1 MSTSMLE
8 QAIID
13 AKALKESAIKNAE
26 AMIIEKYSDQIKEAV
41 DTLLEQE
48 DEFGLE
54 SEEDP
59 FATPSSDEATA
70 DPTSDPALNQVP
82 TALEEDIPG
91 ADAPADDSGTV
102 TIDLEGLL
110 QQMEK
115 YEEEEG
121 VEPEASETHEEL
133 ATSPEIEQAVD
144 AAPEAGS
151 TQADDVDLGID
162 DALVEEILERLK
174 VDIDPQSSGW
184 AGTPESQMEDLE
196 DQALARENDDEVREE
211 NESLRAR
218 VEELSESLKN
228 IKNSKEEALKLVE
241 ENDQLKEVLIEL
253 KEKIESVNVSNA
265 KLLYIN
271 KALENSSLNERQK
284 RKIVEAIS
292 KASTTKE
299 AKVIYETLQSTVGS
313 TEKRSMPKSLS
324 EAVSR
329 PSLLINSQ
337 RNREQKQADP
347 LSERLQRLAGIKK

>member
-151 TQADDVDLGID
+151 TLAEDVDLGID
-162 DALVEEILERLK
+162 DALVEE
-174 VDIDPQSSGW
+174 
-184 AGTPESQMEDLE
+184 
-196 DQALARENDDEVREE
+196 
-211 NESLRAR
+211 
-218 VEELSESLKN
+218 
-228 IKNSKEEALKLVE
+228 KLTLIPNLVGG
-241 ENDQLKEVLIEL
+241 QVLPSPRW
-253 KEKIESVNVSNA
+253 KI
-265 KLLYIN
+265 
-271 KALENSSLNERQK
+271 
-284 RKIVEAIS
+284 
-292 KASTTKE
+292 
-299 AKVIYETLQSTVGS
+299 
-313 TEKRSMPKSLS
+313 
-324 EAVSR
+324 
-329 PSLLINSQ
+329 
-337 RNREQKQADP
+337 
-347 LSERLQRLAGIKK
+347 